1 MALSAAG
8 ANGGRVLDPPS
19 PDGTTRVLTTV
30 ADPSENP
37 VGLVSHAGGV
47 QE

>member
-8 ANGGRVLDPPS
+8 ANGGRVLDAQS
-19 PDGTTRVLTTV
+19 PDGPTRVLTTV
-30 ADPSENP
+30 ADSSGNP

-47 QE
+47 QA